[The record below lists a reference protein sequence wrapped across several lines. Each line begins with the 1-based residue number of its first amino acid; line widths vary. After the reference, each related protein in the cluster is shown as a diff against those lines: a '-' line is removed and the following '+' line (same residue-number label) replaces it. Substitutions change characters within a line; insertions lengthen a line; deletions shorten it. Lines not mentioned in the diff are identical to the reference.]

1 MHQGVLKNE
10 SLADTT
16 SEIFEDSI
24 APLPKNVN
32 TQFSLQARSEQTP
45 QGGLDELLAVIDESA
60 VNNAIKL
67 GACNVYH
74 GCVHNML
81 FDKNKDILKG

>member
-32 TQFSLQARSEQTP
+32 TQFSLQARSEQAP

-81 FDKNKDILKG
+81 FDKNKDMIK